1 MFHQRQLQAFVRTA
15 ELASFTRAAK
25 EIHLSQPALSYLIRK
40 LEGELGIALFARNT
54 RTVVLTEGGALF
66 LGHARRILADMSLA
80 LDDTRNVRELEQGK
94 FTVAGL
100 PSVASSLLPRTIA
113 AFRKRHPKVTVVLRD
128 GLADQVHQWVSRGE
142 VDMGLG
148 SPLQRDRELD
158 FQPLFHDDLL
168 LITPPRVVRR
178 SESPWYGLD
187 QMPYI
192 AMTPGSSAR
201 HYADLAMEHAGR
213 QVAPTWEVS
222 FMSSAIAMV
231 RAKLG
236 YALLPASSVDVFN
249 LDDITRLPVNM
260 REPREIGIL
269 RRKPLHASPALEAF
283 LRQLRKQIPSTDD
296 PAPDEN
302 GSASPA

>member
-1 MFHQRQLQAFVRTA
+1 MFHQRQLHAFVLTA
-15 ELASFTRAAK
+15 EMASFTRAAK

-40 LEGELGIALFARNT
+40 LEEELGIALFARNT
-54 RTVVLTEGGALF
+54 RTVMLTDGGELF
-66 LGHARRILADMSLA
+66 LGHARRILADMTLA
-80 LDDTRNVRELEQGK
+80 LDETRNVRELEQGRL
-94 FTVAGL
+94 TVAGL

-113 AFRKRHPKVTVVLRD
+113 AFRKRHPRVTIALRD
-128 GLADQVHQWVSRGE
+128 GLADQVHQWVRRGD

-148 SPLQRDRELD
+148 SPLDQDRELD
-158 FQPLFHDDLL
+158 FQPLFHDDLI

-187 QMPYI
+187 EMPYI

-201 HYADLAMEHAGR
+201 HYADLAMDHAGR
-213 QVAPTWEVS
+213 RIEPSWEVS

-249 LDDITRLPVNM
+249 LEQITRLPINM

-269 RRKPLHASPALEAF
+269 RRKPLHSSPALEAF
-283 LRQLRKQIPSTDD
+283 VRQLRKQIALND
-296 PAPDEN
+296 N
-302 GSASPA
+302 GEHLSATED

>member
-1 MFHQRQLQAFVRTA
+1 MFHQRQLQAFVLTA
-15 ELASFTRAAK
+15 EMASFTRAAK

-40 LEGELGIALFARNT
+40 LEEELGIALFARNT
-54 RTVVLTEGGALF
+54 RTVMLTEGGELF
-66 LGHARRILADMSLA
+66 LGHARRILADMTLA
-80 LDDTRNVRELEQGK
+80 LDETRNVRELEQGRL
-94 FTVAGL
+94 TVAGL

-113 AFRKRHPKVTVVLRD
+113 AFRKRHPRVTIALRD
-128 GLADQVHQWVSRGE
+128 GLADQVHQWVRRGD

-148 SPLQRDRELD
+148 SPLDQDRELD
-158 FQPLFHDDLL
+158 FQPLFHDDLI

-187 QMPYI
+187 EMPYI

-201 HYADLAMEHAGR
+201 HYADLAMGHAGR
-213 QVAPTWEVS
+213 RIEPSWEVS

-249 LDDITRLPVNM
+249 LEQITRLPINM

-269 RRKPLHASPALEAF
+269 RRKPLHSSPALEAF
-283 LRQLRKQIPSTDD
+283 VRQLRKQIALTDSGEHLSATDD
-296 PAPDEN
+296 
-302 GSASPA
+302 